1 MFGEHDLFRNE
12 KITGSV
18 RQAEKSRDSELRTA
32 HSLLRIAEDPIRV
45 RSELAIG
52 GFYRFGEISLDRLVT
67 RLFPAPRIRIEYF
80 IGSTIFAETVDC
92 FAETVDW
99 TSTDKGS
106 HHVSNEL
113 AGSDIGG
120 LRSPI
125 LCGSPIR
132 SRGVAGTTDGNG
144 ATN

>member
-1 MFGEHDLFRNE
+1 MFGERDLLRNE
-12 KITGSV
+12 KITDSE

-52 GFYRFGEISLDRLVT
+52 GFYRFGEISLDRLAT
-67 RLFPAPRIRIEYF
+67 RLFPGTRIRIEYF
-80 IGSTIFAETVDC
+80 IGSTI

-113 AGSDIGG
+113 AGSNIGG
-120 LRSPI
+120 LGSPI
-125 LCGSPIR
+125 HCGSPIR
-132 SRGVAGTTDGNG
+132 SPGVAGTTDGNG
-144 ATN
+144 TAN